1 MFDYNVNPGLI
12 NYGIL
17 IRGYSPNSDNLLLKW
32 YPPQFNS
39 CLGFINPGLTLPMV
53 SHGEDLVQLGPIRNW
68 VGSSWIIMDPMV
80 HLLQP
85 LVSFFEILSFTDF
98 ATWTRH
104 LRRFAVLLHLIMHR
118 LSTGFNHP
126 RWCRISQPST
136 VSFLTKVLETDDLW
150 QTHGHKQPAFADLH
164 PHVAGV
170 FLVYTAVG
178 NWLVRWLYH
187 WKHCIW
193 PHGDTLHSFSQKTTR
208 SKRSP
213 LSFYSRF
220 ILIGWE
226 PGFVKMDYEQ

>member
-1 MFDYNVNPGLI
+1 MFDYNVNPWLI
-12 NYGIL
+12 NYGML

-32 YPPQFNS
+32 YHPPIQQLGVLIQGWHYPWYPVVMIWFN
-39 CLGFINPGLTLPMV
+39 G
-53 SHGEDLVQLGPIRNW
+53 SHGPSPAA
-68 VGSSWIIMDPMV
+68 VGE
-80 HLLQP
+80 LLWNP
-85 LVSFFEILSFTDF
+85 ELHR

-118 LSTGFNHP
+118 LSTGFNMFQP
-126 RWCRISQPST
+126 SFRWCRISQPST

-150 QTHGHKQPAFADLH
+150 QTHGHKQPAFADLD